1 MIGKLP
7 LASFISCTYS
17 ELLTLSCDV
26 LYTVLCL
33 NEVSEE
39 EMSVSLEK
47 TNQTS
52 KQTSPSPFSTE
63 IYDLQRGNTL
73 LILPMACHGILV
85 IYFLDILTNF
95 ILHLSNL

>member
-7 LASFISCTYS
+7 LASFISFTYS

-47 TNQTS
+47 TKQTS

-73 LILPMACHGILV
+73 PILPMACHGILM